1 MSRVSIVFH
10 TATAFTFSGRYG
22 IMSTEVRLT
31 MKKIIEK
38 LGELTD
44 HRRQWG
50 NLRHKLVDIVFI
62 GLVSVICGGQDYEHM
77 EDTGYGKYEWFKDR
91 LELPNGIP
99 DSDTFRRVFER
110 INPKEL
116 SKVLNEVV
124 EVQGKV
130 VAIDGKTIR
139 GSGNTEH
146 KAYHVV
152 SAWVAE
158 NQITLGQ
165 LETSEKSN
173 EITAIPELLETLD
186 ISGSTVTIDAMG
198 CQKQIA
204 EKICEKD
211 ADYIFGLKANQ
222 PALLHDVKL
231 YFETEVVEK
240 QTDTLEKDHG
250 RIEKRE
256 YYLET
261 NIAWLPYRSEW
272 KNLNGIGMVKSSV
285 TSTKTGELTQESRY
299 FITSLTDV
307 EQFSYAVRKHWSIES
322 QLHWQL
328 DVTFHED
335 ASRARKDNSPLNL
348 NILRKEALALLNQA
362 NLGKRVSTRRKM
374 SRAAMDNSALD
385 LILAPKK

>member
-1 MSRVSIVFH
+1 
-10 TATAFTFSGRYG
+10 
-22 IMSTEVRLT
+22 

-77 EDTGYGKYEWFKDR
+77 EDTGHGKYAWFKDR

-116 SKVLNEVV
+116 SKVLNEIV
-124 EVQGKV
+124 EVKGKV
-130 VAIDGKTIR
+130 VAVDGKTIC
-139 GSGNTEH
+139 GSGNAEH

-204 EKICEKD
+204 EKICGKG

-231 YFETEVVEK
+231 YFETEVIEK

-261 NIAWLPYRSEW
+261 NIDWLPYRSEW

-285 TSTKTGELTQESRY
+285 TSTKTGEFTQESRY
-299 FITSLTDV
+299 FITSLTNV
-307 EQFSYAVRKHWSIES
+307 EQFAYAVRKHWSIES

-348 NILRKEALALLNQA
+348 NILRKEALVLLNQA
-362 NLGKRVSTRRKM
+362 NLGKRVSTRRKI
-374 SRAAMDNSALD
+374 SRAAMDNSVLD
-385 LILAPKK
+385 LILTTKK